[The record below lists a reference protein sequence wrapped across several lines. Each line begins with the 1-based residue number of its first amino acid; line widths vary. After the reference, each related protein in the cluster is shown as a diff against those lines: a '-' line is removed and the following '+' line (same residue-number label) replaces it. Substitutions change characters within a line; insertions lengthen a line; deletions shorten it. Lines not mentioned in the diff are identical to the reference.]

1 MFLKIALLEMGAV
14 LKTVLVLANID
25 LRAELP
31 PYWLIFRALFGSEF
45 PDL

>member
-1 MFLKIALLEMGAV
+1 MFLMDCLVGGGAM
-14 LKTVLVLANID
+14 LTTVMVLASID

-31 PYWLIFRALFGSEF
+31 PCWLIFRALFGSEF

>member
-1 MFLKIALLEMGAV
+1 MFLWIALLEMGAM